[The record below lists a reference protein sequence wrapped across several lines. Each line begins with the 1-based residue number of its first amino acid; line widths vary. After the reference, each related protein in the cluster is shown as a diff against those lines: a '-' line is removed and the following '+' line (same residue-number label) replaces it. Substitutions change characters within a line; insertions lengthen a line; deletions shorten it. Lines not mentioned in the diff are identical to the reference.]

1 MSLYRFLLQIV
12 NKSYI
17 VNRQIVNEQ
26 MVNVISIL
34 TALLTL
40 MAGIGV
46 FLVACTMMSSNL
58 ESAASRRLK
67 RLFSHTGN
75 NKLVG
80 VGIGT
85 LGTAAIQSSGAVTV
99 MVIGFV
105 NVGIMSLTQ
114 AATII
119 YGANIGTTV
128 TAQLVALGLSGSNSL
143 STTVIFAAFAGI
155 GAFMMLFS
163 KSDAWKKAGGI
174 LTGFGMLFVGLSMMA
189 NAMDEFAALDSVKLF
204 LASISNPLLLVLLG
218 AIITAIIQSSSVMTS
233 IAITMAVTGLISLD
247 QGIYLTMGSNIGSC
261 VVAIIAGLTSGVAA
275 KRTAMIHLIFNILGV
290 VLFLCAGG
298 LIKLTTGGTYSFG
311 ILFERFFHT
320 PQLQLAM
327 FHTVFNVTTMLVAL
341 PLTNM
346 LVNIAC
352 KLVKEQPA
360 QQTDEPHLYFLDPKM
375 LRTPVVAIRQLKEEI
390 ENMSQMALQNYQRA
404 IRDVT
409 TLDDSERDEFNRTE
423 RQLNYLNREL
433 VHYALLLSN
442 SQLSRFDHQY
452 LVSTIRTVSDLERI
466 GDYAK
471 NIVEYAD
478 SLRQQEVRFSDYAI
492 NEIDRMNHLI
502 ARLHEA
508 TMQAYHKMDM
518 SALGRANQIEDE
530 IDRLTDEME
539 RNHIQRLSLGI
550 CKPQA
555 GTEYISLAQ
564 NSERVADH
572 LINVA
577 KTIRDL
583 Q

>member
-1 MSLYRFLLQIV
+1 MDF
-12 NKSYI
+12 
-17 VNRQIVNEQ
+17 
-26 MVNVISIL
+26 ISIL
-34 TALLTL
+34 TAILTL
-40 MAGIGV
+40 LAGIGV

-67 RLFSHTGN
+67 QLFSHTGN
-75 NKLVG
+75 NKLIG

-143 STTVIFAAFAGI
+143 STTVLFAAFAGI
-155 GAFMMLFS
+155 GAFMMLFA
-163 KSDAWKKAGGI
+163 KSDAWKKTGGI

-204 LASISNPLLLVLLG
+204 LASIRNPLLLVLLG
-218 AIITAIIQSSSVMTS
+218 TIITAIIQSSSVMTS
-233 IAITMAVTGLISLD
+233 IAITMVVTGLIALD

-261 VVAIIAGLTSGVAA
+261 VVAIIAGMTSGVAA
-275 KRTAMIHLIFNILGV
+275 KRTAMIHLLFNVLGV
-290 VLFLCAGG
+290 VLFLCVALALSLVTAGAW
-298 LIKLTTGGTYSFG
+298 SFG
-311 ILFERFFHT
+311 SIFEHLFPAA

-341 PLTNM
+341 PLTNA
-346 LVNIAC
+346 LVNLAC
-352 KLVKEQPA
+352 RIIKDQP
-360 QQTDEPHLYFLDPKM
+360 TKDTNEPHLYFLDPQM
-375 LRTPVVAIRQLKEEI
+375 LRTPVVAIRQLKAEV
-390 ENMSQMALQNYQRA
+390 ENMAKMAIENYQRS
-404 IRDVT
+404 IHDVT
-409 TLDDSERDEFNRTE
+409 TLDNSERELFDRTE
-423 RQLNYLNREL
+423 NQLNYLNREL

-442 SQLSRFDHQY
+442 NQLSQFDHQY

-471 NIVEYAD
+471 NIIEYAD
-478 SLRQQEVRFSDYAI
+478 SLRQQEVRFSDYALK
-492 NEIDRMNHLI
+492 EIDQMNTLI
-502 ARLHEA
+502 SQLYDA

-518 SALGRANQIEDE
+518 TALGLANQIEDE
-530 IDRLTDEME
+530 VDQLTDEME
-539 RNHIQRLSLGI
+539 RNHIQRLALGI

>member
-1 MSLYRFLLQIV
+1 MDI
-12 NKSYI
+12 
-17 VNRQIVNEQ
+17 
-26 MVNVISIL
+26 ISIL

-40 MAGIGV
+40 TAGIGV

-67 RLFSHTGN
+67 QLFSHTGN

-143 STTVIFAAFAGI
+143 STTVLFAAFAGI
-155 GAFMMLFS
+155 GAFMMLFAKNDS
-163 KSDAWKKAGGI
+163 WKKTGGI

-290 VLFLCAGG
+290 VLFLCAALALSLVTAGVW
-298 LIKLTTGGTYSFG
+298 SFG
-311 ILFERFFHT
+311 TIFERLFHT

-341 PLTNM
+341 PLTNA
-346 LVNIAC
+346 LVNLAC
-352 KLVKEQPA
+352 RIIKDKPA
-360 QQTDEPHLYFLDPKM
+360 QNTNEPHLYFLDPQM

-390 ENMSQMALQNYQRA
+390 ENMANIAIENYQRA
-404 IRDVT
+404 IRDVM

-442 SQLSRFDHQY
+442 NQLSQFDHQY

-478 SLRQQEVRFSDYAI
+478 SLRQQEVRFSDYAL
-492 NEIDRMNHLI
+492 NEIDQMNHLI

-539 RNHIQRLSLGI
+539 RNHIQRLALGI

>member
-1 MSLYRFLLQIV
+1 MDF
-12 NKSYI
+12 
-17 VNRQIVNEQ
+17 
-26 MVNVISIL
+26 ISIL
-34 TALLTL
+34 TAILTL
-40 MAGIGV
+40 LAGIGV

-67 RLFSHTGN
+67 QLFSHTGN
-75 NKLVG
+75 NKWIG

-128 TAQLVALGLSGSNSL
+128 TAQLVALGLSGSNSI
-143 STTVIFAAFAGI
+143 STTVLFAAFAGI
-155 GAFMMLFS
+155 GAFMMLFA
-163 KSDAWKKAGGI
+163 KSDAWKKTGGI

-218 AIITAIIQSSSVMTS
+218 TVITAIIQSSSVMTS
-233 IAITMAVTGLISLD
+233 IAITMVVTGLIALD

-261 VVAIIAGLTSGVAA
+261 VVAIIAGMTSGVAA
-275 KRTAMIHLIFNILGV
+275 KRTAMIHLLFNVLGV
-290 VLFLCAGG
+290 VLFLCAA
-298 LIKLTTGGTYSFG
+298 LTLSLVTAGVWSFG
-311 ILFERFFHT
+311 TIFEHLFPAA

-341 PLTNM
+341 PLTNA
-346 LVNIAC
+346 LVNLAC
-352 KLVKEQPA
+352 RIIKDQPV
-360 QQTDEPHLYFLDPKM
+360 QSSNEPHLYFLDPQM
-375 LRTPVVAIRQLKEEI
+375 LRTPVVAIRQLKAEV
-390 ENMSQMALQNYQRA
+390 ENMAQLAIENYQRSVH
-404 IRDVT
+404 DVT
-409 TLDDSERDEFNRTE
+409 TLDNSERELFDRTE
-423 RQLNYLNREL
+423 SQLNYLNREL

-442 SQLSRFDHQY
+442 NQLSQFDHQY

-471 NIVEYAD
+471 NIIEYAD
-478 SLRQQEVRFSDYAI
+478 SLRQQEVRFSDYALK
-492 NEIDRMNHLI
+492 EIDQMNTFI
-502 ARLHEA
+502 ARLYDA

-518 SALGRANQIEDE
+518 TSLGLANQIEDE
-530 IDRLTDEME
+530 IDQLTDEME
-539 RNHIQRLSLGI
+539 RNHIQRLALGI

>member
-1 MSLYRFLLQIV
+1 
-12 NKSYI
+12 
-17 VNRQIVNEQ
+17 

-40 MAGIGV
+40 TAGIGV

-67 RLFSHTGN
+67 QLFSHTGN

-128 TAQLVALGLSGSNSL
+128 TAQIVALGLSGSNSL

-163 KSDAWKKAGGI
+163 KNDAWKKTGGI

-204 LASISNPLLLVLLG
+204 LASIRNPLLLVVLG

-275 KRTAMIHLIFNILGV
+275 KRTAMIHLIFNVLGV

-341 PLTNM
+341 PLTNA

-352 KLVKEQPA
+352 KLVKDQPA
-360 QQTDEPHLYFLDPKM
+360 QQTDEPHLYFLDPQM

-390 ENMSQMALQNYQRA
+390 ENMAQLALQNYQRA

-442 SQLSRFDHQY
+442 SQLSQFDHQY

-478 SLRQQEVRFSDYAI
+478 SLRQQEVRFSDYAL
-492 NEIDRMNHLI
+492 NEIDQMNHLI

>member
-1 MSLYRFLLQIV
+1 
-12 NKSYI
+12 
-17 VNRQIVNEQ
+17 

-40 MAGIGV
+40 TAGIGV

-67 RLFSHTGN
+67 QLFSHTGN

-163 KSDAWKKAGGI
+163 KNDAWKKTGGI

-204 LASISNPLLLVLLG
+204 LASIRNPLLLVLLG

-275 KRTAMIHLIFNILGV
+275 KRTAMIHLIFNVLGV
-290 VLFLCAGG
+290 VLFLCAGD

-341 PLTNM
+341 PLTNA

-352 KLVKEQPA
+352 KLVKDQPA
-360 QQTDEPHLYFLDPKM
+360 QQTDEPHLYFLDPQM

-442 SQLSRFDHQY
+442 SQLSQFDHQY

-478 SLRQQEVRFSDYAI
+478 SLRQQEVRFSDYAL
-492 NEIDRMNHLI
+492 NEIDQMNHLI
-502 ARLHEA
+502 AQLHEA

-518 SALGRANQIEDE
+518 SALGRANQMEDE